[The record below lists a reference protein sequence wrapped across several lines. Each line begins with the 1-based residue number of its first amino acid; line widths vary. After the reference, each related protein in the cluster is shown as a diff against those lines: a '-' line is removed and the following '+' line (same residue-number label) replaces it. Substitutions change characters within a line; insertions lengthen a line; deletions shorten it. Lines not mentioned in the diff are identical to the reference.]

1 MRASGTGA
9 APRYPLIVFD
19 WDGTLADSTQAIAL
33 SIQAAC
39 VDMGCPAPTLDAAR
53 HVIGLGLHEAMAYLV
68 PGLSRGDY
76 EQMIQ
81 RYRAHWLPRDP
92 QVALFPGS
100 VALLAQLAE
109 RGHML
114 AIATGKSSAG
124 LRRALQATA
133 VADFFAATRCADQC
147 ASKPAP
153 DMLQELMQELA
164 TSPEHTLMI
173 GDTTHDLQMAR
184 HAGVDGLAVCHGAH
198 ARDQLAALNP
208 IACLDDTAQLEAWL
222 REHAA

>member
-1 MRASGTGA
+1 MRVAGTSA
-9 APRYPLIVFD
+9 APRYALIVFD

-39 VDMGCPAPTLDAAR
+39 VDMGCPAPSLDAAR
-53 HVIGLGLHEAMAYLV
+53 HVIGLGLREAMAYLV
-68 PGLSRGDY
+68 PGLPTSDY
-76 EQMIQ
+76 DQMIQ

-100 VALLAQLAE
+100 VAMLAQLAE

-124 LRRALQATA
+124 LRRALHATG
-133 VADFFAATRCADQC
+133 VADFFAATRCADEC

-153 DMLQELMQELA
+153 DMLHELMQELA
-164 TSPEHTLMI
+164 TLPEQTLMV

-184 HAGVDGLAVCHGAH
+184 HAGVDALAICHGAH
-198 ARDQLAALNP
+198 ARDNLAALEP
-208 IACLDDTAQLEAWL
+208 LACLDDTAQLAQWL
-222 REHAA
+222 QSHAA

>member
-1 MRASGTGA
+1 MRLGGMGA
-9 APRYPLIVFD
+9 TLRYPLIVFD

-39 VDMGCPAPTLDAAR
+39 VDMGCPAPTLEAAR

-68 PGLSRGDY
+68 PGLSPGDY
-76 EQMIQ
+76 AQMIQ

-92 QVALFPGS
+92 QVELFPGS
-100 VALLAQLAE
+100 VALLAKLAE

-153 DMLQELMQELA
+153 DMLHELMQELA
-164 TSPEHTLMI
+164 TLPEHTLMI

-198 ARDQLAALNP
+198 SRDRLAELNP
-208 IACLDDTAQLEAWL
+208 LACLDDTAQLELWL

>member
-1 MRASGTGA
+1 MRVAGTSA
-9 APRYPLIVFD
+9 APRYALIVFD

-39 VDMGCPAPTLDAAR
+39 VDMGCPAPSLDAAR

-68 PGLSRGDY
+68 PGLPTSDY

-100 VALLAQLAE
+100 VAMLAQLAE

-124 LRRALQATA
+124 LRRALHATG

-153 DMLQELMQELA
+153 DMLHELMQELV
-164 TSPEHTLMI
+164 TLPEHTLMV

-184 HAGVDGLAVCHGAH
+184 HAGVDALAICHGAH
-198 ARDQLAALNP
+198 ARDNLAALEP
-208 IACLDDTAQLEAWL
+208 LACLDDTAQLAQWL
-222 REHAA
+222 QSHAG

>member
-1 MRASGTGA
+1 MRVAGTSA
-9 APRYPLIVFD
+9 APRYALIVFD

-39 VDMGCPAPTLDAAR
+39 VDMGCPAPSLDAAR

-68 PGLSRGDY
+68 PGLPTSDY

-100 VALLAQLAE
+100 VAMLAQLAE

-124 LRRALQATA
+124 LRRALHATG

-153 DMLQELMQELA
+153 DMLHELMQELA
-164 TSPEHTLMI
+164 TLPEHTLMI

-184 HAGVDGLAVCHGAH
+184 HAGVDALAICHGAH
-198 ARDQLAALNP
+198 ARDNLAALEP
-208 IACLDDTAQLEAWL
+208 LACLDDTAQLGQWL
-222 REHAA
+222 QSHAG

>member
-76 EQMIQ
+76 AQMIQ

-153 DMLQELMQELA
+153 DMLHELMQELA
-164 TSPEHTLMI
+164 TLPEQTLMV

-184 HAGVDGLAVCHGAH
+184 HAGVDALAICHGAH
-198 ARDQLAALNP
+198 ARDNLAALEP
-208 IACLDDTAQLEAWL
+208 LACLDDTAQLAQWL
-222 REHAA
+222 QSHAA

>member
-1 MRASGTGA
+1 MRVAGTSA
-9 APRYPLIVFD
+9 APRYALIVFD

-39 VDMGCPAPTLDAAR
+39 VDMGCPAPSLDAAR
-53 HVIGLGLHEAMAYLV
+53 HVIGLGLREAMAYLV
-68 PGLSRGDY
+68 PGLPTSDY
-76 EQMIQ
+76 DQMIQ

-100 VALLAQLAE
+100 VAMLAQLAE

-124 LRRALQATA
+124 LRRALHATG

-164 TSPEHTLMI
+164 TLPKHTLMV

-184 HAGVDGLAVCHGAH
+184 HAGVDALAICHGAH
-198 ARDQLAALNP
+198 ARDNLVALEP
-208 IACLDDTAQLEAWL
+208 LACLDDTAQLAQWL
-222 REHAA
+222 QSHAA

>member
-1 MRASGTGA
+1 MKA

-39 VDMGCPAPTLDAAR
+39 VDMGCPAPTLEAAR
-53 HVIGLGLHEAMAYLV
+53 HVIGLGLHEAMAHLV
-68 PGLSRGDY
+68 PGLPSSDY
-76 EQMIQ
+76 DQMIQ

-92 QVALFPGS
+92 QVALFAGS
-100 VALLAQLAE
+100 APMLAQLTE

-124 LRRALQATA
+124 LRRALQATG
-133 VADFFAATRCADQC
+133 VGGFFAATRCADQC

-153 DMLQELMQELA
+153 DMLQELMQEFA
-164 TSPEHTLMI
+164 TLPEQTLMI

-184 HAGVDGLAVCHGAH
+184 NAGVDALAICHGAH
-198 ARDQLAALNP
+198 TRHNLEVLAPL
-208 IACLDDTAQLEAWL
+208 ACLDDTAQLAQWL
-222 REHAA
+222 QSHAA

>member
-1 MRASGTGA
+1 MRVAGTSA
-9 APRYPLIVFD
+9 APRYALIVFD

-39 VDMGCPAPTLDAAR
+39 VDMGCPAPSLDAAR
-53 HVIGLGLHEAMAYLV
+53 HVIGLGLREAMAYLV
-68 PGLSRGDY
+68 PGLPTSDY
-76 EQMIQ
+76 DQMIQ

-100 VALLAQLAE
+100 VAMLAQLAE

-124 LRRALQATA
+124 LRRALHATG

-153 DMLQELMQELA
+153 DMLHELMQELA
-164 TSPEHTLMI
+164 TLPEQTLMV

-184 HAGVDGLAVCHGAH
+184 HAGVDALAICHGAH
-198 ARDQLAALNP
+198 ARDNLAALEP
-208 IACLDDTAQLEAWL
+208 LACLDDTAQLAQWL
-222 REHAA
+222 QSHAA

>member
-1 MRASGTGA
+1 MRVAGTSA
-9 APRYPLIVFD
+9 APRYALIVFD

-39 VDMGCPAPTLDAAR
+39 VDMGCPAPSLDAAR

-68 PGLSRGDY
+68 PGLPTSDY

-100 VALLAQLAE
+100 VAMLAQLAE

-124 LRRALQATA
+124 LRRALHATG

-153 DMLQELMQELA
+153 DMLNELMQELV
-164 TSPEHTLMI
+164 TLPEHTLMV

-184 HAGVDGLAVCHGAH
+184 HAGVDALAICHGAH
-198 ARDQLAALNP
+198 ARDNLAALEP
-208 IACLDDTAQLEAWL
+208 LACLDDTAQLAQWL
-222 REHAA
+222 QSHAG

>member
-1 MRASGTGA
+1 MRVAGTSA
-9 APRYPLIVFD
+9 APRYALIVFD

-39 VDMGCPAPTLDAAR
+39 VDMGCPAPSLDAAR

-68 PGLSRGDY
+68 PGLPTSDY
-76 EQMIQ
+76 EPMIQ

-100 VALLAQLAE
+100 VAMLAQLAE

-124 LRRALQATA
+124 LRRALHATG

-153 DMLQELMQELA
+153 DMLHELMQELA
-164 TSPEHTLMI
+164 TLPEHTLMV

-184 HAGVDGLAVCHGAH
+184 HAGVDALAICHGAH
-198 ARDQLAALNP
+198 ARDNLAALEP
-208 IACLDDTAQLEAWL
+208 LACLDDTAQLAQWL
-222 REHAA
+222 QSHAG

>member
-1 MRASGTGA
+1 MRVAGTSA
-9 APRYPLIVFD
+9 APRYALIVFD

-39 VDMGCPAPTLDAAR
+39 VDMGCPAPSLDAAR
-53 HVIGLGLHEAMAYLV
+53 HVIGLGLREAMAYLV
-68 PGLSRGDY
+68 PGLPTSDY
-76 EQMIQ
+76 DQMIQ

-100 VALLAQLAE
+100 VAMLAQLAE

-124 LRRALQATA
+124 LRRALHATG
-133 VADFFAATRCADQC
+133 VADFFAATRCADEC

-153 DMLQELMQELA
+153 DMLHELMQELA
-164 TSPEHTLMI
+164 TLPEQTLMV

-184 HAGVDGLAVCHGAH
+184 HAGVDALAICHGAH
-198 ARDQLAALNP
+198 ARDNLAALEP
-208 IACLDDTAQLEAWL
+208 LACLDDTAQLAQ
-222 REHAA
+222 

>member
-1 MRASGTGA
+1 MRVAGTSA
-9 APRYPLIVFD
+9 APRYALIVFD

-39 VDMGCPAPTLDAAR
+39 VDMGCPAPSLDAAR

-68 PGLSRGDY
+68 PGLPTSDY

-100 VALLAQLAE
+100 VAMLAQLAE

-124 LRRALQATA
+124 LRRALHATG
-133 VADFFAATRCADQC
+133 VADFFAATRCADEC

-153 DMLQELMQELA
+153 DMLHELMQELA
-164 TSPEHTLMI
+164 TLPEQTLMV

-184 HAGVDGLAVCHGAH
+184 HAGVDALAICHGAH
-198 ARDQLAALNP
+198 ARDNLAALEP
-208 IACLDDTAQLEAWL
+208 LACLDDTAQLAQWL
-222 REHAA
+222 QSHAA

>member
-1 MRASGTGA
+1 MRIAGKSG
-9 APRYPLIVFD
+9 APRYALIVFD
-19 WDGTLADSTQAIAL
+19 WDGTLADSTHAIAL

-39 VDMGCPAPTLDAAR
+39 VDMGCPAPSLDAAR
-53 HVIGLGLHEAMAYLV
+53 HVIGLGLHEAMACLV
-68 PGLSRGDY
+68 PGLPRGDY

-100 VALLAQLAE
+100 VAMLAQLAE

-124 LRRALQATA
+124 LRRALHATG

-153 DMLQELMQELA
+153 DMLQELMHELA
-164 TSPEHTLMI
+164 TLPEHTLMV

-184 HAGVDGLAVCHGAH
+184 HAGVDALAICHGAH
-198 ARDQLAALNP
+198 ARDNLAALEP
-208 IACLDDTAQLEAWL
+208 LACLDDTAQLAQWL
-222 REHAA
+222 QSHAA